1 MKPIEFKEQ
10 NVVYGKDQKEY
21 QPLPALKFGDGEV
34 LTCWTLSWKELFR
47 VIFTRK
53 IWVAQL
59 SFNEPLQP
67 LFVTTDKYDVIQRTK
82 DED

>member
-10 NVVYGKDQKEY
+10 NVVYAKDQKEY
-21 QPLPALKFGDGEV
+21 QPLPALKFEDGEV
-34 LTCWTLSWKELFR
+34 LTCWELSWKELFR

-59 SFNEPLQP
+59 TFNRPLSPQF
-67 LFVTTDKYDVIQRTK
+67 LTTDKYDIIQK
-82 DED
+82 KND